1 MGRAGFGAAIFFVL
15 LMVIFQRPVLAA
27 ALLSILM
34 FLLYIPLGH
43 AIDNF
48 IYRRRMR
55 QKQQQAQ
62 ERKAA
67 RS

>member
-1 MGRAGFGAAIFFVL
+1 MTRAGFGAAIFFIL
-15 LMVIFQRPVLAA
+15 LMVIFQRPIAAA
-27 ALLSILM
+27 ALLSVLM

-48 IYRRRMR
+48 IYRRKMR
-55 QKQQQAQ
+55 TKQKQAQ
-62 ERKAA
+62 ERKEA